1 MSSIITTI
9 KFLQVCASY
18 QVALEYE
25 FEPTYSNEDIHI
37 TSDVAGDGITNLNIS
52 SPDIKFDEL
61 YSVFVT
67 VNGTYVFES
76 NISRSNIAFY
86 FNMGRASMFLLNVSG
101 ILLCTLACST

>member
-9 KFLQVCASY
+9 KFLQVCANY

-25 FEPTYSNEDIHI
+25 FEPTFSNEDIHI
-37 TSDVAGDGITNLNIS
+37 TSDVAGDGITNLNIG
-52 SPDIKFDEL
+52 SPDIKFDEH

-76 NISRSNIAFY
+76 NISKCNIAFY
-86 FNMGRASMFLLNVSG
+86 FNMGRASMFLINVRKFVMHTG
-101 ILLCTLACST
+101 M

>member
-1 MSSIITTI
+1 MSSFITI

-52 SPDIKFDEL
+52 SPDIKFDEH

-67 VNGTYVFES
+67 VKGTYVFES
-76 NISRSNIAFY
+76 IISKSNIAFY
-86 FNMGRASMFLLNVSG
+86 FNMGRASMFLINVRNFVMHTG
-101 ILLCTLACST
+101 M